1 VKIPARKKWGQNFL
15 IDPNII
21 HKIVSVLNLNANNH
35 ILEIG
40 PGKGALTKQLSK
52 IGHQITAI
60 EIDPMLCTYLKDLKL
75 KNVNIINK
83 SILDFDCSTIEDD
96 YVIIGNLPYNISTP
110 ILFKFMAEKRWNQ
123 LVVMLQKEVAERIVS
138 KENNKKYGRTSIMMQ
153 SFFNIELSFHIPNT
167 VFRPMPEIKS
177 SLLSITPKNN
187 HQLDYNNL
195 KNVVQNAFKHR
206 RKKLTHNLKN
216 IIEPNKLKEVEN
228 QRAEQLTITQY
239 QELSHFI
246 IKK

>member
-1 VKIPARKKWGQNFL
+1 MKIPARKKWGQNFL

-21 HKIVSVLNLNANNH
+21 NKIIAVLNLNANNH

-83 SILDFDCSTIEDD
+83 NILDFDCGTIEND

-153 SFFNIELSFHIPNT
+153 SFFNIELSFNIPNT

-177 SLLSITPKNN
+177 SLLSITPKNHN
-187 HQLDYNNL
+187 QIDYNNL

-216 IIEPNKLKEVEN
+216 IIEPDKLKEVEN